1 MKKSQKIKIIFI
13 VSTVVLVA
21 LFLVFFILSKNFKD
35 VYDTYKAQY
44 NASSIINDIEAME
57 KAKALMDAQ
66 SGKYIVVSFLTYIFS
81 LLGIISAGLG
91 LKLVDKFKE
100 KEEQEANLAVF
111 VDESNKNY
119 KGETQNN

>member
-21 LFLVFFILSKNFKD
+21 LFLVCFILSKNFKS
-35 VYDTYKAQY
+35 VYDTYKAAY
-44 NASSIINDIEAME
+44 NSSQIANDTVEME

-66 SGKYIVVSFLTYIFS
+66 SGKYIVVSFLTYVFS

-91 LKLVDKFKE
+91 LKLVDKYKE

-111 VDESNKNY
+111 VDESNKDIE
-119 KGETQNN
+119 GETQNN